1 MSRQPRRYAT
11 FLPETIME
19 TIKRYTP
26 TQTEMKSRIA
36 RFSELV
42 STKARIQERL
52 GVPQEVMEMITAKA
66 TFNVMSPGA
75 LPGQISPKPAVVG
88 GDAGVF
94 RLGIVTCPPGHGPG
108 LHVHYYTHETFMC
121 LTGRWLI
128 QWGDHGEEATVLE
141 HLDLIALPP
150 RVTRR
155 FENISDQ
162 DAQLLVIV
170 QGEPDKFDDI
180 DRDPTTAEKI
190 AARFGPEIVSKL
202 QNAGWKFSIGR
213 ENETDGAEA

>member
-1 MSRQPRRYAT
+1 
-11 FLPETIME
+11 ME
-19 TIKRYTP
+19 DTQRYTP
-26 TQTEMKSRIA
+26 TQDEMKSRIA

-52 GVPQEVMEMITAKA
+52 GLPQEVMELITAKA

-75 LPGQISPKPAVVG
+75 LPGQISPKPAVEG

-94 RLGIVTCPPGHGPG
+94 RLGIVTCPPGQGPG
-108 LHVHYYTHETFMC
+108 LHVHYHTHETFMC

-128 QWGDHGEEATVLE
+128 QWGDHGQESTVLE

-155 FENISDQ
+155 FENLSDQ
-162 DAQLLVIV
+162 DAQLLVVV
-170 QGEPDKFDDI
+170 QGERDKFDDI
-180 DRDPTTAEKI
+180 DRDPATAEKI
-190 AARFGPEIVSKL
+190 EAKFGAETVAKL
-202 QNAGWKFSIGR
+202 QAAGWKFTIGR
-213 ENETDGAEA
+213 ENQPQGA